1 LAVAWGPIAD
11 VGILTR
17 NEAAKKTL
25 AARFGRR
32 ELDAATALDAL
43 GRLLAEG
50 TGDRLVAH
58 LDWGRLRALPGLQR
72 SRRFDE
78 LIGAGDEG
86 GGAFTDGGSL
96 EEQLAAATPEE
107 AQELLVAALGGVVA
121 GVLGLP
127 ADRVAVD
134 TPLTE
139 LGMDS
144 LMGVELAMAFK
155 DKAGIELPM
164 TGIGEDTTIRSLA
177 REVVARLHG
186 REAEATAR
194 LDPMLARH
202 GAEAEAAALAPL
214 LADDPME
221 LENTKMQL
229 LP

>member
-1 LAVAWGPIAD
+1 
-11 VGILTR
+11 
-17 NEAAKKTL
+17 
-25 AARFGRR
+25 
-32 ELDAATALDAL
+32 
-43 GRLLAEG
+43 
-50 TGDRLVAH
+50 
-58 LDWGRLRALPGLQR
+58 
-72 SRRFDE
+72 
-78 LIGAGDEG
+78 
-86 GGAFTDGGSL
+86 
-96 EEQLAAATPEE
+96 
-107 AQELLVAALGGVVA
+107 
-121 GVLGLP
+121 LP